1 MPDIIPINSQSVSEP
16 RTFESVFYSPSSI
29 VAIFNAA
36 VIVREERKMVQV
48 KGIFKKTSNANY
60 GGYHYNQLKDE
71 AADYSITLVTPAILH
86 NKLDDNKTIEF
97 NGFISRKLDKRGRI
111 DITINLVELLAERV
125 NTFSEEETKKILL
138 INQKVETGFKDLDAH
153 IKTKIFNNEKIAIKI
168 IMGRSAIIDNDIR
181 KGMQSAS
188 ALFEIEY
195 HRVSLSAPQEISSK
209 IKHLDTPATDLI
221 CVARGGGENL
231 EIFENPAL
239 CSSILNCKTIIAS
252 AIGHAD
258 NVTLFEKLSDK
269 KFITPTQFGTYLKE
283 TYDLTIEELQKSK
296 AKLVNDVTQQLS
308 ANFKKQIDNLN
319 EQLKLSKELHEK
331 TKEDLNKTY
340 IEKLNAAN
348 TQLKN
353 FQELASKTTI
363 EKASLHQK
371 ETENLKSQV
380 QGLTR
385 HLSSQENLLK
395 ETKDLASGYHRQLNE
410 TKSKTGVSPL
420 AVLIALVI
428 GLIIGLILAK
438 S

>member
-1 MPDIIPINSQSVSEP
+1 MPDTSPISTQPINEP

-60 GGYHYNQLKDE
+60 GGYYYNRLKDE

-181 KGMQSAS
+181 KGMQSAL

-195 HRVSLSAPQEISSK
+195 HRVSLSAPEEISSK
-209 IKHLDTPATDLI
+209 IKQLDTLEQISFASQ
-221 CVARGGGENL
+221 GE
-231 EIFENPAL
+231 EV
-239 CSSILNCKTIIAS
+239 KTWKSLRIPLYAAAS
-252 AIGHAD
+252 
-258 NVTLFEKLSDK
+258 
-269 KFITPTQFGTYLKE
+269 
-283 TYDLTIEELQKSK
+283 
-296 AKLVNDVTQQLS
+296 
-308 ANFKKQIDNLN
+308 
-319 EQLKLSKELHEK
+319 
-331 TKEDLNKTY
+331 
-340 IEKLNAAN
+340 
-348 TQLKN
+348 
-353 FQELASKTTI
+353 
-363 EKASLHQK
+363 
-371 ETENLKSQV
+371 
-380 QGLTR
+380 
-385 HLSSQENLLK
+385 
-395 ETKDLASGYHRQLNE
+395 
-410 TKSKTGVSPL
+410 
-420 AVLIALVI
+420 
-428 GLIIGLILAK
+428 
-438 S
+438 